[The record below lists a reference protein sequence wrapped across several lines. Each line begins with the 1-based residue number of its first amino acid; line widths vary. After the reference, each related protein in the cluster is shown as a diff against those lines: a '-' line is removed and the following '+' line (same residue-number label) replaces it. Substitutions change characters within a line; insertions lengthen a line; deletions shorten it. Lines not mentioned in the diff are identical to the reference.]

1 MKNNKGFSLVELIVV
16 IAIMAILA
24 AVAIPT
30 FATFITKAQV
40 SNDVSFIND
49 VTYVAKVS
57 NTLEHAGEDVE
68 VFVKVKADGEIE
80 EIVYKVNGVK
90 VTITE
95 HDGTIRAAAP
105 DVSNTYLAA
114 DKAADEAIGVEV
126 GSSADWSYKFASVDE
141 AGYYKLG
148 DDGKTLSDPIATIQ

>member
-30 FATFITKAQV
+30 FATFINKAQV

-80 EIVYKVNGVK
+80 EIVYKVDGVK

-95 HDGTIRAAAP
+95 NNGTISAVATSTGDAK
-105 DVSNTYLAA
+105 T
-114 DKAADEAIGVEV
+114 ADEAIGVEV

>member
-30 FATFITKAQV
+30 FATFINKAQV

-57 NTLEHAGEDVE
+57 NVVAHPDGDVIVSVNVAEDGTVQ
-68 VFVKVKADGEIE
+68 
-80 EIVYKVNGVK
+80 EIVYKVDS
-90 VTITE
+90 VTVIITKSN
-95 HDGTIRAAAP
+95 DTISAAATST
-105 DVSNTYLAA
+105 DDTYSDAA
-114 DKAADEAIGVEV
+114 EDADEAIGVEV
-126 GSSADWSYKFASVDE
+126 GESVDWGYKFASVDE
-141 AGYYKLG
+141 EGYYKLG
-148 DDGKTLSDPIATIQ
+148 ADGKTLAGPTQTP

>member
-1 MKNNKGFSLVELIVV
+1 MKTNNKGFSLVELIVV

-30 FATFITKAQV
+30 FATFINKAQV

-57 NTLEHAGEDVE
+57 NTLEHAGEDVD

-80 EIVYKVNGVK
+80 EIVYKVDGVK

-95 HDGTIRAAAP
+95 NNGTIRAVATTTGDAK
-105 DVSNTYLAA
+105 T
-114 DKAADEAIGVEV
+114 ADEAIGVEV
-126 GSSADWSYKFASVDE
+126 GSSVDWSYKFASVDE
-141 AGYYKLG
+141 AGYQVLG
-148 DDGKTLSDPIATIQ
+148 DDGKSLATQNP